1 MKSKAAQKPA
11 IDRQHLSKGM
21 LTRASILKKART
33 VFKTAGFYGTS
44 VSEITR
50 QSNVSMGTFYQ
61 YFKNKEQLF
70 IELTDLIVSD
80 FIKKFESSNPQKRC
94 QRRGSY

>member
-21 LTRASILKKART
+21 LTRASILKKARM
-33 VFKTAGFYGTS
+33 VFKTVGFYGAS

-50 QSNVSMGTFYQ
+50 QSNVSILKVRSWRTTWRTSC
-61 YFKNKEQLF
+61 LF
-70 IELTDLIVSD
+70 GCENSC
-80 FIKKFESSNPQKRC
+80 F
-94 QRRGSY
+94 